1 MKTYTIANQKGGV
14 GKSTIA
20 CHLSWYLR
28 DAGKQVLHIDLDPQ
42 GNSSETLKA
51 CATPGTVSGL
61 FAPNAPAIEPVAG
74 GLTLL
79 AADAGLLEIE
89 KAANSVIKNFC
100 DNLEALEGRFDAIVI
115 DTAPTAG
122 VKMSAALI
130 AATDVLAPIELESY
144 SILGFQ
150 NLIKTIIGIKQRFNP
165 SLNFIGA
172 LPNRFNAVNPA
183 QKAALE
189 ELLAKYPQFI
199 VPGRI
204 PTRTAISEAI
214 AEGIPVWK
222 SPKSSARDAGKE
234 FKAVL
239 ELVVSRSTKE

>member
-28 DAGKQVLHIDLDPQ
+28 DAGKKVLHIDLDPQ

-51 CATPGTVSGL
+51 CVSAGAVSR
-61 FAPNAPAIEPVAG
+61 FFEPNAPAIVPVAG

-79 AADAGLLEIE
+79 PADVGLLEIE
-89 KAANSVIKNFC
+89 RAATSVIRNFC
-100 DNLEALEGRFDAIVI
+100 DNIEAQEGVFDAIVI

-150 NLIKTIIGIKQRFNP
+150 NLIKTIIGIKQKFNP
-165 SLNFIGA
+165 SLTFIGA

-189 ELLAKYPQFI
+189 ELLANYPQFI

-222 SPKSSARDAGKE
+222 STKSSAREAGKE

-239 ELVVSRSTKE
+239 ELVVSRSSKE